1 MCIVEKAHLMCLS
14 LCLTVYRYRFYL
26 IYFLIIILSVS
37 HIDSTGKL
45 LIFVSLLFCLA
56 RETMVGY
63 KGWRVRSK
71 WCKFNF
77 RFIYIFTTILKKF
90 EILKL

>member
-26 IYFLIIILSVS
+26 IYFLIHYTFCT

-56 RETMVGY
+56 RETVVG
-63 KGWRVRSK
+63 
-71 WCKFNF
+71 
-77 RFIYIFTTILKKF
+77 
-90 EILKL
+90 